1 MAVFTLMLSK
11 KLDIGNGIRHDCT
24 VSTKAD
30 SLTDD
35 IEENFKKA
43 MSLFNM
49 IDALPKE
56 YD

>member
-11 KLDIGNGIRHDCT
+11 KLDISNGIRHDCT
-24 VSTKAD
+24 VSAKAD

-49 IDALPKE
+49 IDAVPYEK
-56 YD
+56 